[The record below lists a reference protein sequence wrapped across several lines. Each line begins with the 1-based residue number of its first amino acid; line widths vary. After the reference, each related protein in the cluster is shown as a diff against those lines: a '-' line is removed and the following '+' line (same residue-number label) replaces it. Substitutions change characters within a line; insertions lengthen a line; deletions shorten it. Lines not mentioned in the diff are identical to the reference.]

1 MRDKLR
7 KRYQH
12 KINRL
17 VKDLNKSIEEDS
29 LWNGRFVFHIINT
42 DFERFSD
49 GSGGMLYVVIRG
61 YDKKTN
67 FYKDYSMDYAPYL
80 KLSKSTLWGMA
91 NKFIT
96 EDSDTWTKGNN
107 PYKEEKINY
116 TKIKMNEDIWNLKKY
131 PFNYF
136 AFF

>member
-17 VKDLNKSIEEDS
+17 VKDLNKSIEEDN
-29 LWNGRFVFHIINT
+29 LWNGRFVFHIIDT

-49 GSGGMLYVVIRG
+49 NSGGMLYVVIRG
-61 YDKKTN
+61 YDKKTD
-67 FYKDYSMDYAPYL
+67 FYRDYTMGYAPYL
-80 KLSKSTLWGMA
+80 ELSKSTLWEIA

-96 EDSDTWTKGNN
+96 EDTDTWKNGNN
-107 PYKEEKINY
+107 PYNDKEIDY
-116 TKIKMNEDIWNLKKY
+116 IKIKMNEDIWNLKKY
-131 PFNYF
+131 PSNYF
-136 AFF
+136 AIF

>member
-12 KINRL
+12 KINKL
-17 VKDLNKSIEEDS
+17 VKDLNKSIEEDN
-29 LWNGRFVFHIINT
+29 LWNGRFVFHIIDT

-61 YDKKTN
+61 YDKKTD
-67 FYKDYSMDYAPYL
+67 FYRDYTMGYAPYL
-80 KLSKSTLWGMA
+80 ELIRSTLWEIA

-96 EDSDTWTKGNN
+96 EDTDTWKNGNN
-107 PYKEEKINY
+107 PYNDKEIDY

-131 PFNYF
+131 SFNHF
-136 AFF
+136 IIF